1 VVNELGNGN
10 VCIVAKD
17 VDILEVGR
25 AVLEPEADKVTDV
38 GGRATTEVNG
48 KSSGVVGCWKEDVRS
63 LRQE

>member
-1 VVNELGNGN
+1 M
-10 VCIVAKD
+10 VAKD

-25 AVLEPEADKVTDV
+25 AILEPEADKVTDV
-38 GGRATTEVNG
+38 GGRATMELNG